1 MTQPNKEAILATR
14 SMWRNILIAFA
25 AVALFF
31 GGGVAWSAFTNISG
45 AVIASGRLEV
55 DSKLKRIQHVDGGI
69 VRSINVKDGDHVKAG
84 DVLITLDDTLL
95 IANYEILNQRLI
107 ESWMM
112 EARLVAESV
121 GNEKMDFPAPLIGR
135 EQVEAVQKAFY
146 GQSELLESR
155 NVRIEGQ
162 IKQLREQ
169 IAQSNIRIEGINAQI
184 AAKQEEDVLLKEEL
198 EDLEGLFKKN
208 LIPKSRVMSLRRE
221 KARNAGEIGSL
232 ISQNGTVQNEI
243 SGLELQIIQIQ
254 DQRETEVLE
263 QLQEARATISQ
274 LLEEYTAAE
283 ERLARIKVRAPYPGV
298 IHELS
303 VHSEEEVIPPGGDI
317 MQIVPED
324 DSLIVE
330 AMVNPVDIDQ
340 IYSGQKARLRMSSL
354 DQRFTPELYGTLI
367 FISGDSIADEKTG
380 QQFYRVRLTIDEGE
394 TDKLNGEALV
404 PGMPTDVFIQKSD
417 RSVLSYLV
425 KPLQDQIAHAFR
437 E

>member
-1 MTQPNKEAILATR
+1 MTQQNKEAVAATQ
-14 SMWRNILIAFA
+14 SMWRNIVIAFI
-25 AVALFF
+25 VVGFFF
-31 GGGVAWSAFTNISG
+31 GGGIAWSAWTNISG
-45 AVIASGRLEV
+45 AVIASGRIEV

-69 VRSINVKDGDHVKAG
+69 VNAIHVKDGDHVTAG

-107 ESWMM
+107 ENWTL
-112 EARLVAESV
+112 EARLVAESI
-121 GNEKMDFPAPLIGR
+121 GNQTMEFPAPLLGR
-135 EQVEAVQKAFY
+135 EKEDAVEKAFA

-155 NVRIEGQ
+155 NVRINGQ
-162 IKQLREQ
+162 IRQLQEQ
-169 IAQSNIRIEGINAQI
+169 IAQSNIRIEGIDAQI
-184 AAKQEEDVLLKEEL
+184 DAKREEDVLLKEEL
-198 EDLEGLFKKN
+198 EDLEGLFAKN

-263 QLQEARATISQ
+263 QLQQTRATISQ

-283 ERLARIKVRAPYPGV
+283 ERLARINVRAPYAGI
-298 IHELS
+298 IHEIN
-303 VHSEEEVIPPGGDI
+303 VHSEGEVIPAGGDI

-330 AMVNPVDIDQ
+330 AMVNPIDIDQ

-354 DQRFTPELYGTLI
+354 DQRFTPELYATLI
-367 FISGDSIADEKTG
+367 FISGDSITDEQTG
-380 QQFYRVRLTIDEGE
+380 APFYRVRLTIDEGE

-404 PGMPTDVFIQKSD
+404 PGMPADVFIQKSD